1 MLQHAGSA
9 GRAVV
14 ATATALAELRE
25 KTGQS
30 AMEILDIA
38 CKPYAVPPIGD
49 THGSCDI
56 SFDDDF
62 GPGTLVGDL
71 ATEAFHPAYDPTADE
86 DEDEWYDRVCHPFR
100 RRYGF
105 YYRT

>member
-1 MLQHAGSA
+1 MANHEA

-14 ATATALAELRE
+14 ATATALADQRD

-30 AMEILDIA
+30 ALEILDIA
-38 CKPYAVPPIGD
+38 CKPYNGY
-49 THGSCDI
+49 DI

-62 GPGTLVGDL
+62 APGTLVGDL
-71 ATEAFHPAYDPTADE
+71 ATEAFHPDYDAAADSQ
-86 DEDEWYDRVCHPFR
+86 EDEWYERVYHPFI

-105 YYRT
+105 Y